1 MLSSTTLLL
10 ALNTTYRLQ
19 TIVMDNEDM
28 DGDSAQTS
36 ALVQVNEDDITR
48 RYNFLSHVVDI
59 SIQHAVKS
67 SAILYAVLH
76 TIKKE
81 QV

>member
-1 MLSSTTLLL
+1 
-10 ALNTTYRLQ
+10 
-19 TIVMDNEDM
+19 M
-28 DGDSAQTS
+28 DGDSAQTTS